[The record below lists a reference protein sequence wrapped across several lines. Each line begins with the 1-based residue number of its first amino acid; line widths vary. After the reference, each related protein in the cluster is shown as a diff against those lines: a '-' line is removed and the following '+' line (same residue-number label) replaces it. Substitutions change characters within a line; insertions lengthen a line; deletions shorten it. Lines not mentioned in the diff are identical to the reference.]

1 MVCVC
6 CGFGVEGPCSLK
18 ELMGGQPGSDWIAT
32 PGLQGPICFYPR
44 AEYPFDIGCSHL
56 LVFCWS
62 EVLPPLATTSQPL
75 FVLSLFVHL
84 LGIYLLN
91 IFLDVFW
98 IVGLELI
105 KSLPDCQTH

>member
-1 MVCVC
+1 MSAVALGLRGRAHRRDLWVRNQ
-6 CGFGVEGPCSLK
+6 GV
-18 ELMGGQPGSDWIAT
+18 T
-32 PGLQGPICFYPR
+32 GLPHLSSRDPYVSTQDLSTLG
-44 AEYPFDIGCSHL
+44 IGCSHL

-62 EVLPPLATTSQPL
+62 EVLPAPATSSQPF
-75 FVLSLFVHL
+75 FVSSIFVHL

-98 IVGLELI
+98 IVGFELI